1 MGQAGLICLRPC
13 RLAVNGCSGIRLT
26 NDMIVFHGIGV
37 NRTEVVL
44 DGSEAPIRI
53 EAEALL
59 ASEKLAP
66 TAVLNKIRVPYRPIE
81 AKLCTLPSNRDKLP
95 SGKQILALTL
105 TYKFK
110 LEDGAE
116 VKPHIPLLNN
126 RIYDTKFESQF
137 FMISDTNKR
146 VYAMG
151 DCYPKSSKLI
161 KGEYTLQLYLRYTQI
176 SFLLNIPCFLGLL
189 LLSE

>member
-105 TYKFK
+105 TCVCFQ
-110 LEDGAE
+110 
-116 VKPHIPLLNN
+116 LLISL
-126 RIYDTKFESQF
+126 IYGIICFNAY
-137 FMISDTNKR
+137 M
-146 VYAMG
+146 
-151 DCYPKSSKLI
+151 CLP
-161 KGEYTLQLYLRYTQI
+161 
-176 SFLLNIPCFLGLL
+176 FLFASIATS
-189 LLSE
+189 LSWKMEQK